1 MFEGET
7 KLEKKNLEDF
17 KLNAEQKFSASQT
30 IRYYSHY
37 PSFTQYCQGIV
48 NRTLQSE
55 FCKGEIKQEPRLQNR
70 AILRKFQSNDN
81 FVSKII
87 NNS

>member
-37 PSFTQYCQGIV
+37 PSFTQHCQGIV

-55 FCKGEIKQEPRLQNR
+55 FWK
-70 AILRKFQSNDN
+70 QSNTEQ
-81 FVSKII
+81 FWESFKVMII
-87 NNS
+87 LFPR